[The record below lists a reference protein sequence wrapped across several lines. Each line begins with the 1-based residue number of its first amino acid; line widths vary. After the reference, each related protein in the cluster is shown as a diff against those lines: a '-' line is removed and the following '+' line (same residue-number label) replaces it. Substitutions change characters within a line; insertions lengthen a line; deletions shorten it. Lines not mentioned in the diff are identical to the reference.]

1 MKPTFKSLI
10 LIFYIC
16 IFPAIAEAQQVNT
29 MYFMEDVPLRHLLNP
44 AFQPTEYY
52 YLSLPVVGLTQA
64 SVGNNSVTLKDIIYN
79 YNGETVSFLHPTG
92 GNIPNVI
99 NKLKPITD
107 LRGNLQI
114 NLLSFG
120 FKHKTGFW
128 SFSLT
133 EKVEAGIDVPKDFFL
148 VSMLG
153 TPQINNNYF
162 DFSMLQTDVS
172 AYSEAA
178 FGYAKTI
185 NKKWS
190 AGVKL
195 KLLTGFGNVSNSNKL
210 LKMEAGVEKWSIQG
224 EGSANI
230 SSPYQVEIGNNFS
243 SISSSYPTSVA
254 NLFKPSGTGVG
265 CDVGVVFKPTDEM
278 TISAA
283 VIDFGFIRW
292 KANAQNINYKID
304 YSFNGI
310 GQIDS
315 ITGLNSFVPVI
326 NKFTTANSLVDSLL
340 NAVKTNST
348 VSKTNNPYTTYTP
361 TRINFGAEYSL
372 PDYHLSFG
380 ILSSTIISKKILNE
394 EITASINAKPVKW
407 LNTSLSYSILGGQF
421 SSIGAGIGV
430 RTGFIHWFAA
440 ADFIAFQKS
449 TLALKELNP
458 QNWDIKIPIPYNSKN
473 ANFSLGVTFV
483 LDQIIPENGLIMRKK
498 RQDCNCDI

>member
-1 MKPTFKSLI
+1 
-10 LIFYIC
+10 
-16 IFPAIAEAQQVNT
+16 
-29 MYFMEDVPLRHLLNP
+29 
-44 AFQPTEYY
+44 
-52 YLSLPVVGLTQA
+52 
-64 SVGNNSVTLKDIIYN
+64 
-79 YNGETVSFLHPTG
+79 
-92 GNIPNVI
+92 
-99 NKLKPITD
+99 
-107 LRGNLQI
+107 
-114 NLLSFG
+114 
-120 FKHKTGFW
+120 
-128 SFSLT
+128 
-133 EKVEAGIDVPKDFFL
+133 
-148 VSMLG
+148 
-153 TPQINNNYF
+153 
-162 DFSMLQTDVS
+162 
-172 AYSEAA
+172 
-178 FGYAKTI
+178 
-185 NKKWS
+185 
-190 AGVKL
+190 
-195 KLLTGFGNVSNSNKL
+195 
-210 LKMEAGVEKWSIQG
+210 
-224 EGSANI
+224 
-230 SSPYQVEIGNNFS
+230 
-243 SISSSYPTSVA
+243 
-254 NLFKPSGTGVG
+254 
-265 CDVGVVFKPTDEM
+265 
-278 TISAA
+278 
-283 VIDFGFIRW
+283 